1 MREIFVGPNDS
12 GQRVDRFL
20 KKYFEK
26 ANLSFIYKNL
36 RKKNIVV
43 NGKKV
48 KPEDE
53 LKEGDL
59 IKLFLS
65 EETIE
70 KFKREPVNLKS
81 KKFPKVIYEDD
92 NVILIEK
99 KAGTLSHNASSEFE
113 MNSVDSMIDY
123 LIAKGDFN
131 PRLEN
136 SFRPAVVNRLDRN
149 TSGILIGAKN
159 AMALRDLNKSIK
171 ENNIEKYY
179 VAMVKGNVKK
189 DFRDISYLSKNED
202 KNKVYVNKNKVDG
215 SKESITEFKVLKH
228 SEFYSLLSVN
238 LITGRTHQIR
248 TILNS
253 YKFPI
258 VGDRKYG
265 NHRVNDYFENTYS
278 YDSQFLH
285 NYKVRFKD
293 LSENLSYLNGKEF
306 YCNLPTLEKSIVTD
320 IFGDIKLEE
329 L

>member
-1 MREIFVGPNDS
+1 MREIFVGPNDA

-53 LKEGDL
+53 LKEGDS

-65 EETIE
+65 DETIN
-70 KFKREPVNLKS
+70 KFKREPVNLRS
-81 KKFPKVIYEDD
+81 NKFPNIIFEDD

-99 KAGTLSHNASSEFE
+99 KSGILSHNASKKFE
-113 MNSVDSMIDY
+113 KNAVDSMIDY

-131 PRLEN
+131 PRVEK
-136 SFRPAVVNRLDRN
+136 SFRPAVCNRLDRN

-159 AMALRDLNKSIK
+159 AATLRALNSAIAK
-171 ENNIEKYY
+171 NQIEKYY
-179 VAMVKGNVKK
+179 LALVRGNVKK
-189 DFRDISYLSKNED
+189 DFIDKSYLLKDEE
-202 KNKVYVNKNKVDG
+202 KNKVYVKDKKVEG
-215 SKESITEFKVLKH
+215 SKESETRFRKIAN
-228 SEFYSLLSVN
+228 SEFYSLLEVN

-248 TILNS
+248 TILNN
-253 YKFPI
+253 YNHQI

-265 NHRVNDYFENTYS
+265 NKRTNDYFIKEYS

-285 NYKVRFKD
+285 NYKVSFKG
-293 LSENLSYLNGKEF
+293 LEKELSYLNNKSF
-306 YCNLPTLEKSIVTD
+306 YCELPSKESSIIKD
-320 IFGDIKLEE
+320 IFGDLNLEE
-329 L
+329 K

>member
-159 AMALRDLNKSIK
+159 AKSLRLLNAAIK
-171 ENNIEKYY
+171 ENEIEKYY
-179 VAMVKGNVKK
+179 ITLVKGNVKK
-189 DFRDISYLSKNED
+189 SFKDVSYLLKDED
-202 KNKVYVNKNKVDG
+202 KNKVYVKNKNVEG
-215 SKESITEFKVLKH
+215 AKESITEFKKLLN
-228 SEFYSLLSVN
+228 SEYYSLLEVN

-248 TILNS
+248 TTLNNLG
-253 YKFPI
+253 YPV

-265 NHRVNDYFENTYS
+265 NKRTNDYFVKNYE

-285 NYKVRFKD
+285 NYKVVFKN
-293 LSENLSYLNGKEF
+293 LSDDLSYLNGKKF
-306 YCNLPTLEKSIVTD
+306 YSDLPSKERDILKD
-320 IFGDIKLEE
+320 IFGDVKLEE
-329 L
+329 I